1 MSDCGPDQAAATL
14 LDDMEHTQSP
24 GGSTMKSRGIAV
36 LAALAAFMVAG
47 VVAGAGAAGT
57 NGIAGGNIVYAG
69 IDPTDGMSDIYVM
82 KADGSATA
90 NITDDE
96 SSRKDL
102 SPELSRDGSKI
113 VFTRQ
118 FTNGVSQLMVVNADG
133 SGLTDVTPTN
143 IEKQSI
149 VEPSWSPDG
158 NQVVYSSNAD
168 GNYELYTL
176 KVGNASATRLTSTK
190 WPIQNLDPVWSP
202 SGKAIAFSRSG
213 LSLTSAAAGLFQIRL
228 DGTAATRLTR
238 AIDGEGDVSPDYS
251 PDGSRIAFSSDRAGN
266 HDIYILDLAR
276 FTVAKMT
283 ATKDRDVDPTFA
295 PDGSALAFVSDRSGA
310 TEIWAQ
316 NLLTLTPGPSAA
328 VQLTSDGAPKSHP
341 SWGPDAAQPL
351 PLPAATTG
359 PQPLPPAAVAPPAA

>member
-1 MSDCGPDQAAATL
+1 
-14 LDDMEHTQSP
+14 
-24 GGSTMKSRGIAV
+24 MKSRGIPV

-69 IDPTDGMSDIYVM
+69 TDPRDGTADIYVM
-82 KADGSATA
+82 KADGSATT
-90 NITDDE
+90 NLTNDVG
-96 SSRKDL
+96 SRKDL

-118 FTNGVSQLMVVNADG
+118 FVSGGKHLMVVNADG

-143 IEKQSI
+143 VDRQDI
-149 VEPSWSPDG
+149 VDPSWSPDG

-176 KVGNASATRLTSTK
+176 KVGNESATRLTSTK
-190 WPIQNLDPVWSP
+190 WPVQNLDPVWSP
-202 SGKAIAFSRSG
+202 SGKAIAFSRTG
-213 LSLTSAAAGLFQIRL
+213 LSLTSAAASLFQIKL
-228 DGTAATRLTR
+228 DGTAASRLTR
-238 AIDGEGDVSPDYS
+238 TVTGDGDVSPDYS
-251 PDGSRIAFSSDRAGN
+251 PDGRQIAFSSDRAGN
-266 HDIYILDLAR
+266 DDVYILDLAS
-276 FTVAKMT
+276 FSVTKLT
-283 ATKDRDVDPTFA
+283 TQPTKDRDIDPAFA
-295 PDGSALAFVSDRSGA
+295 PDGSALVFVSDRSGA
-310 TEIWAQ
+310 TELWAL
-316 NLLTLTPGPSAA
+316 NLMSLTPGPGAA

-351 PLPAATTG
+351 PLPAATSG

>member
-1 MSDCGPDQAAATL
+1 
-14 LDDMEHTQSP
+14 
-24 GGSTMKSRGIAV
+24 MKSRGIAV

-69 IDPTDGMSDIYVM
+69 IDPQDGMSDIYVM
-82 KADGSATA
+82 KADGSATT

-96 SSRKDL
+96 GARKDL

-118 FTNGVSQLMVVNADG
+118 FTTGGSQLMVANADG

-143 IEKQSI
+143 VEKQSI

-176 KVGNASATRLTSTK
+176 KVGNESATRLTSTK

-228 DGTAATRLTR
+228 DGNASRLTR
-238 AIDGEGDVSPDYS
+238 AIDGDGYVSPDYS
-251 PDGSRIAFSSDRAGN
+251 PDGRLIAFSSDRAGN
-266 HDIYILDLAR
+266 DDIYILDLAG
-276 FTVAKMT
+276 FSVTKMT
-283 ATKDRDVDPTFA
+283 ATKDRDVDQTFA

-341 SWGPDAAQPL
+341 SWGPEAAQPL
-351 PLPAATTG
+351 PLPAVTSG